1 MKTKQT
7 VAVIGA
13 GAAGLSAAYYLSRRY
28 AVTLFESAS
37 RLGGHAHTVR
47 VTDASVGE
55 MGIDIG
61 FIVFNPKTYPLFIQ
75 FLEDLGVSS
84 QPSDM
89 AFAYHDKV
97 RDFYYGSDL
106 PSGLFSQ
113 KKHWVSP
120 SFWRFLSQIPELNR
134 RLLADLKNGVMIGM
148 SLGQYLQRSSFQ
160 EAVLRDY
167 LLPMGAAIWSCPQSV
182 LLDFPAQA
190 FFSFWE
196 NHDLLTLSGRPTWR
210 TVTGGSKT
218 YIEAFQKQFQGT
230 IKIGQP
236 VDAVSSGHTCEHVS
250 LGGHR
255 LSFDKVVI
263 ATHADQAWRLLVDP
277 SETER
282 SALQPWAYSRNEV
295 VLHTDS
301 RVMPP
306 RKSAWG
312 SWTVQ
317 QSGSDILSM
326 SYYMN
331 RLQAL
336 TSSQDYFVSLN
347 PIDLGADIL
356 EKQSAVFARETMYH
370 PIYSQSAIDTH
381 HCLLGLSGQ
390 QNRYFC
396 GSYMGYGFH
405 EDAVRSGVRVATLLG
420 AI

>member
-1 MKTKQT
+1 MKTNQT
-7 VAVIGA
+7 IAVIGA

-28 AVTLFESAS
+28 EVTLFESAS

-47 VTDASVGE
+47 VSDASVGE
-55 MGIDIG
+55 LGIDIG
-61 FIVFNPKTYPLFIQ
+61 FIVFNPKTYPLFIR
-75 FLEDLGVSS
+75 FLADLGVRS

-89 AFAYHDKV
+89 AFAYQDTV
-97 RDFYYGSDL
+97 RDFYYGSDFPL
-106 PSGLFSQ
+106 GLFSQ

-120 SFWRFLSQIPELNR
+120 SFWRFVSQIPELNR
-134 RLLADLKNGVMIGM
+134 RLLADLKTGVMAGL
-148 SLGQYLQRSSFQ
+148 SLGQYLRSASFP

-218 YIEAFQKQFQGT
+218 YVDAFQKQFQGT
-230 IKIGQP
+230 IHLGQP
-236 VDAVSSGHTCEHVS
+236 VDAVSAGGTCAHVS
-250 LGGHR
+250 VGGQVR
-255 LSFDKVVI
+255 SFDKVVI
-263 ATHADQAWRLLVDP
+263 ATHADQAWRLLSDP
-277 SETER
+277 SESER
-282 SALQPWAYSRNEV
+282 AALAPWGYSRNEV
-295 VLHTDS
+295 VLHNDS

-317 QSGSDILSM
+317 QSAPDTLAM

-331 RLQAL
+331 RLQGL
-336 TSSQDYFVSLN
+336 MSSQDYFVSLN
-347 PIDLGADIL
+347 PSELGSDIL
-356 EKQSAVFARETMYH
+356 AKQSAVFARETMEH
-370 PIYSQSAIDTH
+370 PIYSQSAMDTH
-381 HCLLGLSGQ
+381 ATLLGLSGQ
-390 QNRYFC
+390 QHRYFC

-420 AI
+420 AL